1 MTSDSAMYHCVDFGS
16 FYSLH
21 RARVE
26 LTKVKSDRTASPFS
40 AVLDHVSF
48 MCPIVHLSSKPPL
61 ACNMAANPLDVAT
74 DLAGVDLNT
83 DVVARYLR
91 RIGIKSHATISTYL
105 HDNAAINDLIAK
117 LKAGVQVGD
126 TEFKLAD
133 SADEDA
139 LKAPWIHAY
148 QSAMTSTASPST
160 STPPPTTT
168 TSTTDRDTVPKSL
181 PAGVYTKL
189 VQDYNDIT
197 IDGEKRQF
205 PERNP
210 LGAEKVLARMYHEHH
225 TSKLYT
231 ATSLRKTGTCEDSG
245 CSSMPS
251 SYTMGL
257 DSSQV
262 RHRDRGQSV
271 RRLVHQARS

>member
-1 MTSDSAMYHCVDFGS
+1 
-16 FYSLH
+16 
-21 RARVE
+21 
-26 LTKVKSDRTASPFS
+26 
-40 AVLDHVSF
+40 
-48 MCPIVHLSSKPPL
+48 
-61 ACNMAANPLDVAT
+61 MAANPLDVAT

-133 SADEDA
+133 STDEDA

-168 TSTTDRDTVPKSL
+168 TYGTETVVNRYVDWFIKLVRKHAQRIPNVKSLWKDFPWDIAMRMRANETFQLITEDLMSDITRVTDTMQQPLTKRPRTVKGADSKAKARDTSNV
-181 PAGVYTKL
+181 G
-189 VQDYNDIT
+189 
-197 IDGEKRQF
+197 
-205 PERNP
+205 
-210 LGAEKVLARMYHEHH
+210 
-225 TSKLYT
+225 
-231 ATSLRKTGTCEDSG
+231 
-245 CSSMPS
+245 
-251 SYTMGL
+251 
-257 DSSQV
+257 
-262 RHRDRGQSV
+262 
-271 RRLVHQARS
+271 RRQARDDV